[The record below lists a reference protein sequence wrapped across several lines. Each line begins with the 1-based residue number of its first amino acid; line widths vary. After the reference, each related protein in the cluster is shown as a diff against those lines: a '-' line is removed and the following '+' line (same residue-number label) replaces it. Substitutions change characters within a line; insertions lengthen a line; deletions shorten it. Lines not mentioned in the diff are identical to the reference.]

1 MSISEDSPAGEH
13 VSLSDGTRL
22 YVEQHGSEG
31 VCLVMIPGWAYSC
44 EVFRPALPYLAK
56 NHRVVMY
63 DPRGHGR
70 SSAASDGHNY
80 RQHGDD
86 LAEVLDLL
94 GLHQVVLVG
103 WSLGV
108 YDALSY
114 LQAHGNEGV
123 LGLVLVDE
131 SPQIIR
137 SDGNAWGE
145 GTEEEVAGL
154 IGLVRSSFL
163 GFFRDYMVSGFVE
176 PPPSDVVDR
185 FVDAARTLTATQA
198 ADLLKDAT
206 RYDFTELLKSL
217 DDVLPILH
225 IL

>member
-1 MSISEDSPAGEH
+1 
-13 VSLSDGTRL
+13 
-22 YVEQHGSEG
+22 
-31 VCLVMIPGWAYSC
+31 
-44 EVFRPALPYLAK
+44 
-56 NHRVVMY
+56 
-63 DPRGHGR
+63 HGR

-176 PPPSDVVDR
+176 PPPSDVVER
-185 FVDAARTLTATQA
+185 FVDAAKTLTATQA

-206 RYDFTELLKSL
+206 RYDFTEQLKSL

-225 IL
+225 ILREDWSVQATRWIEQNQPSANHFTLGNHLMLMEFPDQFSHRVTQFVDSVGA